1 MTESYTNRKS
11 TFLEAVVD
19 SVVTI
24 FLTMTVGFLLMSVG
38 GYILKANGITFSI
51 SIGAVDNTAICEV
64 PVKVGGKPK

>member
-1 MTESYTNRKS
+1 MTESYMNRKS

-24 FLTMTVGFLLMSVG
+24 FLTMTVGFLLMAVG

-51 SIGAVDNTAICEV
+51 SIGAIDNTVICEV
-64 PVKVGGKPK
+64 PVKGGKSK

>member
-24 FLTMTVGFLLMSVG
+24 FLTMTVGFLLMAVG

>member
-24 FLTMTVGFLLMSVG
+24 FLTMTVGFLLMAVG

-51 SIGAVDNTAICEV
+51 SIGAIDNTAICEV
-64 PVKVGGKPK
+64 PVKGGKSK

>member
-1 MTESYTNRKS
+1 MTESYMNRKS

-24 FLTMTVGFLLMSVG
+24 FLTMTVGFLLMAVG

-51 SIGAVDNTAICEV
+51 SIGAIDNTVICEV
-64 PVKVGGKPK
+64 PVKAGKSK

>member
-24 FLTMTVGFLLMSVG
+24 FLTMTVGFLLMAVG

-51 SIGAVDNTAICEV
+51 SIGAIDNTAICEV
-64 PVKVGGKPK
+64 PVKGGKPK

>member
-1 MTESYTNRKS
+1 MTESYMNRKS

-24 FLTMTVGFLLMSVG
+24 FLTMTVGFLLMAVG

-51 SIGAVDNTAICEV
+51 SIGAIDNTAICEV
-64 PVKVGGKPK
+64 PVKGGKSK